1 MPLSVNAIAEI
12 EAVLRQLTAA
22 PDPVSSCSD
31 TRISTMEGADIVESP
46 RKRLKT
52 EDTADTADLDDAVLP
67 PSTVPALEA
76 ESAKLSDGDAQA
88 LKEVEVGIT
97 EFVSADNVGFSGV
110 LKKRYG
116 SNLRY

>member
-1 MPLSVNAIAEI
+1 
-12 EAVLRQLTAA
+12 
-22 PDPVSSCSD
+22 
-31 TRISTMEGADIVESP
+31 MEGADIVESP

-52 EDTADTADLDDAVLP
+52 EDTAVSDDAVLP
-67 PSTVPALEA
+67 PSTVPAFEA
-76 ESAKLSDGDAQA
+76 EWVKISDGDAQA

-110 LKKRYG
+110 LKKRYN

>member
-1 MPLSVNAIAEI
+1 
-12 EAVLRQLTAA
+12 
-22 PDPVSSCSD
+22 
-31 TRISTMEGADIVESP
+31 MEGADIVESP

-52 EDTADTADLDDAVLP
+52 EDTAVSDDVVLP

-76 ESAKLSDGDAQA
+76 ESVKISDGDAQA

-110 LKKRYG
+110 LKKRYK